1 MTERKI
7 MVYFDSKFYGDIS
20 SRLRK
25 LNEEVAELN
34 KAEFEANRE
43 HFMDEVSDV
52 LAVITHIG
60 HCLGYSSLYLLNKA
74 YEKCKIRETN
84 PGYKH

>member
-1 MTERKI
+1 M
-7 MVYFDSKFYGDIS
+7 S
-20 SRLRK
+20 
-25 LNEEVAELN
+25 ELDEAAFSYN
-34 KAEFEANRE
+34 KQNPTKDDKE
-43 HFMDEVSDV
+43 HLIDEVSDV
-52 LAVITHIG
+52 FAVITHIG